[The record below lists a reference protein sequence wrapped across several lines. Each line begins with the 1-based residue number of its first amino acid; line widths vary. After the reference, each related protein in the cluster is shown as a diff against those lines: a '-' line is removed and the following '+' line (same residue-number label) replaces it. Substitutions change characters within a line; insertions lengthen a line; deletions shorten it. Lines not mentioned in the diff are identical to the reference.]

1 MQVIQ
6 RMLLVVLAIAGI
18 AVGIIFVTKEREE
31 KMQRQWESLQ
41 VERLMGNICRIG
53 SCTYE
58 EYMLCYDA
66 LNYFRNLSFI
76 EIETYQKEKDMSG
89 GNYYYMTS
97 WEEIKEMFYRNGEVC
112 FSEESVIVIR
122 VSRKNMVKSVETKFY
137 NIVSGKD

>member
-1 MQVIQ
+1 MIQ

-18 AVGIIFVTKEREE
+18 AVGIIFVTEEREE
-31 KMQRQWESLQ
+31 KMQRQWEALQ
-41 VERLMGNICRIG
+41 VERLMGNICRSG

-58 EYMLCYDA
+58 EYMLCHDA